1 MKKSPRLSI
10 LFVFAIFFLYTALPV
25 YGQTSD
31 YNVHLRR
38 NFGFGGGSNIRG
50 TFTISLVGEKQAVE
64 SVVFLI
70 DGEPMAAVS
79 AAPFTFR
86 FETDDY
92 GIGLHRLSAE
102 VSLSS
107 GSVQTTP
114 VIQYRFIGPEEM
126 REQAL
131 TIVGGIVAAIA
142 IALIVVAVVQDLF
155 IRKGKP
161 KHAYQPGEPRQYG
174 VLGGTICPRCGKPF
188 PRHIWGMNLMV
199 GKLDRCENC
208 GKWAMTVRATPK
220 ALRAAEKA
228 ELDDLKSDHDHYKPD
243 VETSDLIE
251 NTKFFDK
258 I

>member
-1 MKKSPRLSI
+1 M
-10 LFVFAIFFLYTALPV
+10 ALPV

-31 YNVHLRR
+31 YSVHLRR

-70 DGEPMAAVS
+70 DNEPMAAVS
-79 AAPFTFR
+79 SEPFTFR

-92 GIGLHRLSAE
+92 GFGIHRLSAE
-102 VSLSS
+102 VTLSN

-126 REQAL
+126 REQVL

-142 IALIVVAVVQDLF
+142 IALVVVAAVQDLL

-161 KHAYQPGEPRQYG
+161 KVRRQPGEPRQYG
-174 VLGGTICPRCGKPF
+174 VLGGTICPRCGRPF

-208 GKWAMTVRATPK
+208 GKWVMTVRATPE
-220 ALRAAEKA
+220 ALQAAEKA
-228 ELDDLKSDHDHYKPD
+228 EMDMIKSEEEQDIK
-243 VETSDLIE
+243 VEDTVDLIE
-251 NTKFFDK
+251 NTKFFDE